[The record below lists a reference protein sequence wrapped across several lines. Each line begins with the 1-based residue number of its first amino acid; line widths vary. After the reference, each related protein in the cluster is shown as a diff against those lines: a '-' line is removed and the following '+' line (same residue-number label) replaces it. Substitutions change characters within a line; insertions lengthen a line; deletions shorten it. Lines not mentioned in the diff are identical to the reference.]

1 LHIPANVIK
10 ELRERLGAGIME
22 CRSALIEAGGD
33 LDKAAELL
41 RERGLAKAAK
51 KADRA
56 TPQGLIEAYIHPGAR
71 IGVLL
76 EINCETDFVAR
87 TEEFKA
93 LAHDIALQVA
103 ALGPR
108 CLSPEDI
115 PPDSEEDRE
124 NACLLKQPFI
134 KDPSKT
140 VEDVITE
147 VTAKVGEN
155 IRVRRFVRFE
165 LGG

>member
-1 LHIPANVIK
+1 LQIPTTVIK

-22 CRSALIEAGGD
+22 CRQALIEAECD

-41 RERGLAKAAK
+41 LERGLAKAAR

-93 LAHDIALQVA
+93 LAHDIVMQIA
-103 ALGPR
+103 ALSPG

-115 PPDSEEDRE
+115 PPDSEEDPKDV
-124 NACLLKQPFI
+124 CLLRQPFI
-134 KDPSKT
+134 KDPAKT
-140 VEDVITE
+140 VEEVIKE
-147 VTAKVGEN
+147 VVAKVGEN